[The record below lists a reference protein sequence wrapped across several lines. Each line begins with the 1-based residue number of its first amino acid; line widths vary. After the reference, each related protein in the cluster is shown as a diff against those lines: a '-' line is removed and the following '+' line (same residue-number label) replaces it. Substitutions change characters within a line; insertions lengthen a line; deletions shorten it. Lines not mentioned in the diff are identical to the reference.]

1 MTSERQN
8 SLKPSDIIVSNNK
21 HVRWQPSIV
30 TCQDR
35 QNRNGHRSFLVW
47 LTGLPG
53 SGKSTLAYALD
64 QQLFNSGF
72 QSYVLDGDNVRHGL
86 CSDLGFSELDR
97 AENLRRVAEMAKLL
111 IDAGII
117 TIAAFVSPHQAER
130 AKANALIGQDRFLE
144 IYCRCPVKVCESR
157 DNKGNYAK
165 ARAGIILNF
174 TGISAPYE
182 PPEHP
187 AITIDTST
195 TSIDKALTII
205 LELIQTHVRPEER

>member
-1 MTSERQN
+1 MPSEQQAPMK
-8 SLKPSDIIVSNNK
+8 SSDIIISDNK
-21 HVRWQPSIV
+21 HVRWHPPII

-35 QNRNGHRSFLVW
+35 QYRNGHSSFLVW

-64 QQLFNSGF
+64 QHFFVSGF
-72 QSYVLDGDNVRHGL
+72 HSYVLDGDNVRHGL

-97 AENLRRVAEMAKLL
+97 AENLRRIAEMAKLL

-117 TIAAFVSPHQAER
+117 TIAAFVSPHRAER
-130 AKANALIGQDRFLE
+130 AKARALIGQDRFIE
-144 IYCRCPVKVCESR
+144 IYCRCPVEVCESR
-157 DNKGNYAK
+157 DNKGNYSK
-165 ARAGIILNF
+165 ARAGTIPNF

-182 PPEHP
+182 PPEQP

-195 TSIDKALTII
+195 TTIDKAVTII
-205 LELIQTHVRPEER
+205 LELIQTHIRPETR